1 MSTGKP
7 LGGFS
12 GSGFCITLYKIVD
25 AKAGI
30 IRIMSTAKGAIFVVS
45 APSGAGKT
53 SLVKRIVREVPDIA
67 VAVSHTTRPKRD
79 GDVDG
84 KDYHFVERAEF
95 EELIAADAFVEH
107 ADVFG
112 NYYGTSHAAIE
123 TCQAQGA
130 DVILEIDWQ
139 GAKQVRERLPGTV
152 AVFVVP
158 PSKEVLLGRLRG
170 RGTDSEEVIARRT
183 AEAVDEMR
191 HLHEADYLLVNDD
204 FEVAFTNF
212 VAIVTAAR
220 LGIARQMQ
228 RHSDM
233 IKELIA

>member
-1 MSTGKP
+1 MT
-7 LGGFS
+7 
-12 GSGFCITLYKIVD
+12 
-25 AKAGI
+25 
-30 IRIMSTAKGAIFVVS
+30 TAKGAIFVVS

-53 SLVKRIVREVPDIA
+53 SLVKRIVKDVSGIT

-84 KDYHFVERAEF
+84 KDYHFVERKEF
-95 EELIAADAFVEH
+95 EALIAAGAFVEH

-123 TCQAQGA
+123 TCQAIGD

-139 GAKQVRERLPGTV
+139 GAKQVKQGLPETV
-152 AVFVVP
+152 SVFVLP
-158 PSKEVLLGRLRG
+158 PSKQVLLERLQG

-191 HLHEADYLLVNDD
+191 HLQEADYLLVNDD

-212 VAIVTAAR
+212 TAIITAVR
-220 LGIARQMQ
+220 HGTARQMLQ
-228 RHSDM
+228 HKEM
-233 IKELIA
+233 IDELIG